1 MNGKD
6 RSRTHKQGTSI
17 YNHTLF
23 SQNKTSS
30 LSTYSSVTTILVE
43 LLVFYDLKFG
53 YGLKVDYFIEL
64 ILIVP

>member
-17 YNHTLF
+17 DNHTLF

-43 LLVFYDLKFG
+43 LVFYDLKFG
-53 YGLKVDYFIEL
+53 YGLKVDYSIEL